1 MMEEIQ
7 WSDEYGYVRNNKVYL
22 RGFLGYP
29 DRQIGEVKQSVEA
42 SVNYFRDRFETAK
55 QKVDELYRL
64 VEEAL
69 NKGSYLMKLLHLRQ
83 YLIEFDGLGDY
94 PALLERLDTLEAE
107 LRTTIVQNRNRNL
120 EIKRALLQ
128 EAEALADS
136 TDWKETSEKFK
147 ELKAKW
153 IKTGAVDKEYEEE
166 TEVRFDAIVN
176 GFFDRRKAYFE
187 LKNEISRK
195 RVARYED
202 LVRQAM
208 YLKDSTDLDVTASKF
223 KRLQEQWKKVGK
235 VPKMMAGTTWEDFKK
250 ANDIFFERYKKAK
263 GQSGN
268 YVKRVDPKKLAQEK
282 ICKEAE
288 ELLQS
293 SDIIQASE
301 RAKQLLMEWKNVGV
315 IPKYQDKQLADRFR
329 AACDKIFEMNYLMR
343 VVKRKNFFFD
353 KKPIADQLQI
363 KISIMSDLIRKDKM
377 ELDTYEGNVDGMN
390 MMNKSQ
396 TMDKMVV
403 SKLNVQKRK
412 ISVKELLLNQ
422 FKAELAAIKSR

>member
-7 WSDEYGYVRNNKVYL
+7 WSDEYGYVRDNKVYL

-42 SVNYFRDRFETAK
+42 SVKYFRDRFETAT
-55 QKVDELYRL
+55 QKVEELHEL
-64 VEEAL
+64 VKEAQ

-107 LRTTIVQNRNRNL
+107 LRTTIVHNRGRNL

-128 EAEALADS
+128 EAEGLADS

-153 IKTGAVDKEYEEE
+153 IKTGAVDKEHEEIE
-166 TEVRFDAIVN
+166 GQFDAIVN

-187 LKNEISRK
+187 QKNEISRR
-195 RVARYED
+195 RVSRYED

-235 VPKMMAGTTWEDFKK
+235 VPKAMAGTTWEDFKK
-250 ANDIFFERYKKAK
+250 ANDVFFERYKKAK
-263 GQSGN
+263 GQSGT

-282 ICKEAE
+282 LTKEAE

-293 SDIIQASE
+293 SDITHASE

-315 IPKYQDKQLADRFR
+315 NPKFQDRQLSDRFR

-353 KKPIADQLQI
+353 KKPLVDQLQI
-363 KISIMSDLIRKDKM
+363 KISVMSDLIRKDKM

-390 MMNKSQ
+390 MLNKSQ

-422 FKAELAAIKSR
+422 FKAELAAIKMR

>member
-7 WSDEYGYVRNNKVYL
+7 WSDEYGYVRDNKVYL
-22 RGFLGYP
+22 KGYMGYP

-42 SVNYFRDRFETAK
+42 SVKYFRDRFETAI
-55 QKVDELYRL
+55 QKVDELYKL
-64 VEEAL
+64 VEEAQ

-94 PALLERLDTLEAE
+94 PALLARLDTLEAE
-107 LRTTIVQNRNRNL
+107 LRTTIVHNRGRNL

-128 EAEALADS
+128 EAETIADS
-136 TDWKETSEKFK
+136 TEWKETSEKYK

-153 IKTGAVDKEYEEE
+153 IKTGAVDKDYEDLE
-166 TEVRFDAIVN
+166 TRFDEIVN

-187 LKNEISRK
+187 QKNEISRK

-202 LVRQAM
+202 LVRQAN
-208 YLKDSTDLDVTASKF
+208 YLKDSTDLNVTAAKF
-223 KRLQEQWKKVGK
+223 KKLQEQWKKVGK
-235 VPKMMAGTTWEDFKK
+235 VPKMMAGTVWEDFKK
-250 ANDIFFERYKKAK
+250 ANDVFFERYKKAK
-263 GQSGN
+263 GQSGT

-282 ICKEAE
+282 LCKEAE

-293 SDIIQASE
+293 ADINQASE

-315 IPKYQDKQLADRFR
+315 LPKFQDRQLSDRFR

-353 KKPIADQLQI
+353 KKPLVDQLQI
-363 KISIMSDLIRKDKM
+363 KISVMADLIRKDKM
-377 ELDTYEGNVDGMN
+377 ELDNYEGNVDGMN

-396 TMDKMVV
+396 TMDKMVA

-422 FKAELAAIKSR
+422 FKAELAAIKPR

>member
-7 WSDEYGYVRNNKVYL
+7 WSDEYGYVRNDKVYL
-22 RGFLGYP
+22 RGFMGYP

-42 SVNYFRDRFETAK
+42 SVKYFRDRFDTAR
-55 QKVDELYRL
+55 QKVDELYKL
-64 VEEAL
+64 VEEAQ

-94 PALLERLDTLEAE
+94 PALLDRLDVLEAD
-107 LRTTIVQNRNRNL
+107 LRTTIVHNRGRNL

-136 TDWKETSEKFK
+136 TEWKETSEKFK

-166 TEVRFDAIVN
+166 VEARFDGIIN

-187 LKNEISRK
+187 QKNEISRK

-202 LVRQAM
+202 LVRQAN
-208 YLKDSTDLDVTASKF
+208 YLKDSTDLNITAAKF
-223 KRLQEQWKKVGK
+223 KKLQEQWKKVGK
-235 VPKMMAGTTWEDFKK
+235 VPKMMAGTVWEDFKK
-250 ANDIFFERYKKAK
+250 ANDVFFERYKKAK
-263 GQSGN
+263 GQSAN
-268 YVKRVDPKKLAQEK
+268 YVRRVDPKKLAQEK

-288 ELLQS
+288 DLLQS
-293 SDIIQASE
+293 ADINQASE

-315 IPKYQDKQLADRFR
+315 NPKFQDRQLGDRFR

-353 KKPIADQLQI
+353 KKPIVDQLQI
-363 KISIMSDLIRKDKM
+363 KISVMADLIRKDKM

-396 TMDKMVV
+396 TMDKMVA
-403 SKLNVQKRK
+403 SKLSVQKRK
-412 ISVKELLLNQ
+412 ISVKELLLDQ
-422 FKAELAAIKSR
+422 FKAELAAIKGR

>member
-7 WSDEYGYVRNNKVYL
+7 WSDDYGYVRDNKVYL

-42 SVNYFRDRFETAK
+42 SVKYFRDRFATAT
-55 QKVDELYRL
+55 QKVEELHQL
-64 VEEAL
+64 VEEAQ

-107 LRTTIVQNRNRNL
+107 LRTTIVHNRGRNL

-136 TDWKETSEKFK
+136 MDWKETSEKFK

-153 IKTGAVDKEYEEE
+153 IKTGAVDKEHEEIE
-166 TEVRFDAIVN
+166 IGFDAIVN

-187 LKNEISRK
+187 QKNEISRK

-202 LVRQAM
+202 LVKQAM
-208 YLKDSTDLDVTASKF
+208 YLKDSTDLDVTVSKF

-250 ANDIFFERYKKAK
+250 ANDVFFERYKKAK
-263 GQSGN
+263 GQSSN
-268 YVKRVDPKKLAQEK
+268 YVRRVDPKKLAQEK
-282 ICKEAE
+282 LCKEAE

-293 SDIIQASE
+293 SDVMQASD

-315 IPKYQDKQLADRFR
+315 NPKFQDRQLADRFR

-353 KKPIADQLQI
+353 KKPVADQLQI

-396 TMDKMVV
+396 TMDKMVA